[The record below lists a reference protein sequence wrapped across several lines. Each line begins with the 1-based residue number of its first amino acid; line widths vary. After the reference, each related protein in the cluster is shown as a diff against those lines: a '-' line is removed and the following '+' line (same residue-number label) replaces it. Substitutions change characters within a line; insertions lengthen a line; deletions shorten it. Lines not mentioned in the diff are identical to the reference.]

1 MTPKTASS
9 LPMDHPQRRALNDE
23 VHARPPERIVPPMR
37 LSYLVLM
44 SGDRETD
51 RADLLRLLEGTSAL
65 VPQPDANHYSA
76 DLGAFRVKWERH
88 TEFCRYTFMVQGA
101 EPQPFAM
108 PAIQSVPQT
117 WLSRLKGQTLTA
129 IHASVIRQA
138 KPPDPVKIADGWFA
152 GNTLIGS
159 TISGST
165 GRAYTDFRIHGDGFG
180 RLLVYDNRM
189 TLRQAGRLV
198 QRLFEIDTYR
208 MLALLALPLARELTP
223 FLTAS
228 ENELLEIMSAMQ
240 QADEMDEPVLLDR
253 LTKLE
258 AAVERRHTDSQYRF
272 AAANAYY
279 DLVLSRIDELR
290 EERIE
295 GLQTFREFNDRRF
308 SPAIA
313 TCRAVSARQAA
324 LSDRI
329 ARATVLLSTRVS
341 VTRERQN
348 QAVLQSMDR
357 RAVLQLRLQQTV
369 EGLSV
374 AAITYY
380 IVGLIY
386 YAAKG
391 VVSSYFNVSAETL
404 TAISIP
410 LVFALVGLG
419 LYRFRKSLHAG
430 DGT

>member
-1 MTPKTASS
+1 MTMQAPF
-9 LPMDHPQRRALNDE
+9 LPPDHPQRRALNDE

-37 LSYLVLM
+37 LSYIVLV
-44 SGDRETD
+44 SRSRED
-51 RADLLRLLEGTSAL
+51 DMADLLKLLEGTSAL

-88 TEFCRYTFMVQGA
+88 TEFCRYTFLVQGA

-108 PAIQSVPQT
+108 PAVQSVPRN
-117 WLSRLKGQTLTA
+117 WLSSLKGQILSA
-129 IHASVIRQA
+129 IHASVIRAA
-138 KPPDPVKIADGWFA
+138 KTPDPVKISDSWFA
-152 GNTLIGS
+152 GNSLIGS
-159 TISGST
+159 AISGNT

-180 RLLVYDNRM
+180 RILVYDHRM

-208 MLALLALPLARELTP
+208 MLALLALPVARELGP
-223 FLTAS
+223 FLSNSEQELLAIMSTMQSAS
-228 ENELLEIMSAMQ
+228 E
-240 QADEMDEPVLLDR
+240 ADEPGLLDR

-258 AAVERRHTDSQYRF
+258 AAVERRHTDSFYRF
-272 AAANAYY
+272 SAANAYY
-279 DLVLSRIDELR
+279 DLVLSRIEELR

-295 GLQTFREFNDRRF
+295 GLQTYREFNDRRF

-313 TCRAVSARQAA
+313 TCRAVSSRLAA
-324 LSDRI
+324 LSERI

-357 RAVLQLRLQQTV
+357 RAVMQLRLQQTV

-380 IVGLIY
+380 IVGLIS

-391 VVSSYFNVSAETL
+391 VLSEWLSMNGEKI

-410 LVFALVGLG
+410 FVFALVAFG
-419 LYRFRKSLHAG
+419 LYRFRKSLHDE